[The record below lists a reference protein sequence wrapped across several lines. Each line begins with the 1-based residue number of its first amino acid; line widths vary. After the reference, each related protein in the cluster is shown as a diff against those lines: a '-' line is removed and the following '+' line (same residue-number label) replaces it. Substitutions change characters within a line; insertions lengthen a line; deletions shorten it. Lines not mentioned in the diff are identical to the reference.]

1 MFDATRNVARR
12 GDDRGDGL
20 AATTVLRA
28 WAGGLMADLGRYRA
42 LTVAFRSLRRA
53 RILGQGAAL
62 TALAALPGYC
72 AHAAAEG
79 EGDPLFFLSHR
90 HYLLKGLD
98 RRARTEAALCHYAH
112 EAQAFSCGYSDKV
125 YRRGGLVL
133 WQAEAAGH
141 AYDIVL
147 QPGRDVA
154 YEGGLSLALRIDGG
168 CVSVLSFSLV
178 PGRILGP
185 DLPAAVYLISRKHQS
200 RDHGYQADY
209 NRAFHR
215 VIPSHM
221 VFAAFS
227 GLAMAQGLQMAAGI
241 APERHPSDAPEL
253 APHFRASYHDFWTS
267 LGAQP
272 LAAGHYR
279 ISLPMTLSPLDGLEA
294 ARRKRALAR
303 RAVLDEVRASARR
316 VIAAHLRPAGSH
328 SASH

>member
-12 GDDRGDGL
+12 GDDRSDGL
-20 AATTVLRA
+20 AMKTVLRA
-28 WAGGLMADLGRYRA
+28 WAGGLAADLGRYRA

-53 RILGQGAAL
+53 RILGQGAG
-62 TALAALPGYC
+62 LAALADLSGYR

-79 EGDPLFFLSHR
+79 DGDPLFFLSHR

-98 RRARTEAALCHYAH
+98 RRARTEAALCHYTH
-112 EAQAFSCGYSDKV
+112 EAQAFSCSYSDKV

-133 WQAEAAGH
+133 WQAEASGH
-141 AYDIVL
+141 SYDIVL

-168 CVSVLSFSLV
+168 CVSVLSFSWV

-185 DLPAAVYLISRKHQS
+185 ELPARVYLISRRHQA

-227 GLAMAQGLQMAAGI
+227 GLALAQGQQTAAGI
-241 APERHPSDAPEL
+241 APDRHPSDAPEL
-253 APHFRASYHDFWTS
+253 APYFRASYHDFWKS

-272 LAAGHYR
+272 LAGGHYR
-279 ISLPMTLSPLDGLEA
+279 IGLPMTLSPLDGLEP

-303 RAVLDEVRASARR
+303 RAVLEEVRASALQ
-316 VIAAHLRPAGSH
+316 VIAAHLRPEGGQ
-328 SASH
+328 SA